1 MILGRNLAQIS
12 AFFIAKITSTMTRL
26 VNYRRVMIRCLGIEK
41 LKLDRG
47 NSVLTIGNFD
57 GVHLG
62 HQAIVNAILKKAHE
76 IGGPACLFTFR
87 PHPQEVL
94 RPGNRVKLLTTYDEK
109 VEILESFGLDVVVE
123 QLFSQEFFTL
133 TAREFFERVVVKAFQ
148 AKALFVGHDF
158 AFGRNRDGNIETLK
172 NWCKEKGIHLEVI
185 PPFVLNGETVSSTA
199 IREKLSRGEVAEASS
214 LLGRPFFYRG
224 SVVRGDQRGRL
235 LGFPTANLKLEQKLA
250 LPHGV
255 YATWAIR
262 KQGDRSIRIPS
273 VTNVGIRPTFH
284 PELSDLPVLIETHL
298 ILSESEF
305 PDLYGETLEV
315 QFAERFRDERKFSSF
330 DELKTQIQQD
340 RERAKAYFN
349 FSK

>member
-1 MILGRNLAQIS
+1 MQR
-12 AFFIAKITSTMTRL
+12 FR
-26 VNYRRVMIRCLGIEK
+26 GIET

-62 HQAIVNAILKKAHE
+62 HQAILNAVKSKAQAL
-76 IGGPACLFTFR
+76 GGPSCVFTFR

-109 VEILESFGLDVVVE
+109 VEILGSMGLDVVVE

-133 TAREFFERVVVKAFQ
+133 TAREFFERVIIKAFQ
-148 AKALFVGHDF
+148 ARALFVGHDF
-158 AFGRNRDGNIETLK
+158 AFGRNRDGNIATLK
-172 NWCKEKGIHLEVI
+172 SWCAEKGVHLEVI
-185 PPFVLNGETVSSTA
+185 QPFLMGTETVSSSA
-199 IREKLSRGEVAEASS
+199 IREKLTQGDVAGAAR

-224 SVVRGDQRGRL
+224 SVVKGDQRGRL

-255 YATWAIR
+255 YATTAVL
-262 KQGDRSIRIPS
+262 KKGDQLKKIPS
-273 VTNVGIRPTFH
+273 VTNVGVRPTFH

-298 ILSESEF
+298 ILKEGEF

-315 QFAERFRDERKFSSF
+315 QFESRFREERKFGSF
-330 DELKTQIQQD
+330 EELKAQIQSD
-340 RERAKAYFN
+340 REQAKRYFN
-349 FSK
+349 VS